1 MNDFEQGG
9 YNIHEHNHTKWSDE
23 RLHEEAVRVAE
34 LRDQIHYVG
43 ERALQMATRY
53 NNVTFEE
60 QERYRIN
67 KGLTAAE
74 AYGEEL

>member
-1 MNDFEQGG
+1 MSEFIQGG
-9 YNIHEHNHTKWSDE
+9 YNIHEHNHVDWSDE
-23 RLHEEAVRVAE
+23 RLHEEAVKVAQ
-34 LRDQIHYVG
+34 LRHTVHYVG
-43 ERALQMATRY
+43 ERALQMAARY

-74 AYGEEL
+74 AYGEQL